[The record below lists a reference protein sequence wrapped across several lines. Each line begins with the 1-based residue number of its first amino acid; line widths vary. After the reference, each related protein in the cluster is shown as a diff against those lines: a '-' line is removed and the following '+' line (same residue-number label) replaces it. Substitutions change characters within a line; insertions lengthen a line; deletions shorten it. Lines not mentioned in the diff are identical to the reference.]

1 LDPNVAT
8 QKVEWRCKCCGLKRK
23 GGANRW
29 AMHIMGR
36 VLGSNQEMGITACT
50 GGKTEESKNL
60 WRDAK
65 KVVGE
70 HQKKVEER
78 VECSNERKRRQREVD
93 RMEEAGNREA
103 GGAANQGGASQGSAI
118 EGTSGNTLFAPR
130 VQSSLGFHKKQKTA
144 AAEEADQAIAK
155 FFYANGVSFN
165 ASKSSEYDAMVQKI
179 KALDDKINY
188 VPPNDWALRHKLL
201 DDQVCW
207 RATAVFLPT

>member
-1 LDPNVAT
+1 
-8 QKVEWRCKCCGLKRK
+8 
-23 GGANRW
+23 
-29 AMHIMGR
+29 MHIMGR

-50 GGKTEESKNL
+50 GGKTEESKKL

-70 HQKKVEER
+70 HQKQVEER

-93 RMEEAGNREA
+93 GEA
-103 GGAANQGGASQGSAI
+103 GGVANQGGASQGSAI
-118 EGTSGNTLFAPR
+118 EGTSGNTVFAPR
-130 VQSSLGFHKKQKTA
+130 VQGSLGFHKKQKTA
-144 AAEEADQAIAK
+144 ATEEADQAIAK

-165 ASKSSEYDAMVQKI
+165 ASKSPEYDAMVRKI
-179 KALDDKINY
+179 KALDDKIDY